1 MIEVEL
7 SPVVK
12 TIMAQGP
19 QKTEEFIRRLIT
31 VANRLE
37 AAAFKMARME
47 ETIQFAE
54 SEKKALFDFIR
65 DEQLKSKD
73 T

>member
-1 MIEVEL
+1 MIEMEL

-19 QKTEEFIRRLIT
+19 EKTEAFIRRLIL

-37 AAAFKMARME
+37 AAAFKMSRME

-54 SEKKALFDFIR
+54 TEKRALFDFIR
-65 DEQLKSKD
+65 DEQLLSKGP
-73 T
+73 